1 VKICAGFKSKDG
13 ALSLLRNLVRPPV
26 LCCSFPWTNHTFA
39 AVIRASVLTKHGER
53 PGSRQDGT
61 PHHKRARPWP
71 SQGRLKRGICSCATC
86 KSGSRLGDAITRATP
101 LLVRSGEVDVPGW
114 RVCRKPIPLGGR
126 WAVEASDMVD

>member
-39 AVIRASVLTKHGER
+39 AVIQASVLTKHGER

-61 PHHKRARPWP
+61 PQCRTVH
-71 SQGRLKRGICSCATC
+71 
-86 KSGSRLGDAITRATP
+86 ATP
-101 LLVRSGEVDVPGW
+101 QTCQAVAVTGAPQKGDLF
-114 RVCRKPIPLGGR
+114 VCYMQIRQPFG
-126 WAVEASDMVD
+126 